1 MTRNARRLDIAIGLG
16 LLLVAVLMGLGAARM
31 PPGTVRLPGPGLL
44 PGTLAVLLGLA
55 SLAHLVSCLAAK
67 IAPEP
72 TATSAGERPAY
83 WQMAL
88 MLMAISIS
96 AVLLERAGY
105 LATAALFLFVMLW
118 ALSSLGWWRSAI
130 VAVIGAWLSQLF
142 FRNVLA
148 VALPTGPFGL
158 PL

>member
-1 MTRNARRLDIAIGLG
+1 MTRNARRLDIAIGLC

-44 PGTLAVLLGLA
+44 PGALAVLLGLA
-55 SLAHLVSCLAAK
+55 SLAHIVLCLAAK
-67 IAPEP
+67 VAPEP
-72 TATSAGERPAY
+72 PATGAGEQPAY

-88 MLMAISIS
+88 MLLAIGVC

-158 PL
+158 PF

>member
-1 MTRNARRLDIAIGLG
+1 MTRNARRLDIAIGLC
-16 LLLVAVLMGLGAARM
+16 LLLVAALMGWGAARM

-44 PGTLAVLLGLA
+44 PGTLAMLLGLA
-55 SLAHLVSCLAAK
+55 SLAHIVSCFAAK
-67 IAPEP
+67 VAPEP
-72 TATSAGERPAY
+72 SATGPGAEPAY

-88 MLMAISIS
+88 MLMAIGVC
-96 AVLLERAGY
+96 AVLFERAGY

-118 ALSSLGWWRSAI
+118 SLSSLGWWRSAI

-158 PL
+158 PF